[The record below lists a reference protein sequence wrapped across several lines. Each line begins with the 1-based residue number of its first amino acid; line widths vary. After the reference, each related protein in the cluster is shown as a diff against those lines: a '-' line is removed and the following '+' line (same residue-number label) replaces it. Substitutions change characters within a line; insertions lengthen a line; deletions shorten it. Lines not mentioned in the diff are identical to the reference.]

1 MLMILY
7 LKFVKYVVINKKKKL
22 NLCLYL
28 EKKIMWDGFKYY
40 LV

>member
-7 LKFVKYVVINKKKKL
+7 LKFVKYVVINKKKL

>member
-7 LKFVKYVVINKKKKL
+7 LKFVKYVVINKKKIKFMFVFR
-22 NLCLYL
+22 
-28 EKKIMWDGFKYY
+28 KKIMWDGFKYY